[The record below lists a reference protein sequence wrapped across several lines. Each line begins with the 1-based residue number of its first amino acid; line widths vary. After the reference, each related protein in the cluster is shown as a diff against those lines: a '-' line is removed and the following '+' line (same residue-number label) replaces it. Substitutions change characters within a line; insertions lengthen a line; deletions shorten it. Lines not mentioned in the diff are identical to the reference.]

1 MSSTVPARKIPAD
14 LAVRLD
20 QLCAKLQRLSE
31 GVLSP
36 NLIPELSVAASILQP
51 QLASAGCDRQAAFLR
66 GSINHLT
73 AATAAWASIRTRAS
87 TATTLEFEDSVFQ
100 ALDEACWALTWED
113 WSGQTELPA
122 SATATPLQGAA

>member
-1 MSSTVPARKIPAD
+1 MSSTVPACRIPAD

-36 NLIPELSVAASILQP
+36 NLIPELLAAASVLQP
-51 QLASAGCDRQAAFLR
+51 QLISAGCDRQAVFLA

-73 AATAAWASIRTRAS
+73 AATAAWASIRTS
-87 TATTLEFEDSVFQ
+87 PPTATTLQFEDSVFQ

-113 WSGQTELPA
+113 WSGQTGLPTGA
-122 SATATPLQGAA
+122 IAIPLQGAA